1 MKLSKRRRRQV
12 TCNCQAYDFPHRFG
26 GGGCDGRGI
35 VEENV
40 GGYLCQSC
48 NLLNGGQCEVM
59 TSQEAPRECVY
70 VLEFCEYNEIK
81 LP

>member
-1 MKLSKRRRRQV
+1 MILSRRKRRQI

-26 GGGCDGRGI
+26 GGRCDGLAI
-35 VEENV
+35 VEANV
-40 GGYLCQSC
+40 GGYHCDAC
-48 NLLNGGQCEVM
+48 NLLNGGRCEVM
-59 TSQEAPRECVY
+59 TGQEAARECVY